1 VKFIAETVVK
11 ITSPSAQVEYGSE
24 NRGWVGDV
32 PVFKFS
38 IEKIKAFGWSPKLKS
53 SETIAIAAQEIFNE
67 IVK

>member
-1 VKFIAETVVK
+1 
-11 ITSPSAQVEYGSE
+11 VEYGSE